1 MDSVRRIGCGAPHQR
16 NSITSSASCNDN
28 ENSRLRSAA
37 HVTEGNIVDL
47 TRSIAFILAR
57 RRTVEEDCDT
67 EDSVAAAVDVEELE
81 FEAREETVSVGL
93 GGWMMISNVSVSSII
108 REDFKHMISL

>member
-16 NSITSSASCNDN
+16 NNITSRAS
-28 ENSRLRSAA
+28 RS
-37 HVTEGNIVDL
+37 T
-47 TRSIAFILAR
+47 AFILAR

-67 EDSVAAAVDVEELE
+67 EDSVAAAVDVKELE

-108 REDFKHMISL
+108 REDRAQLEREGGRLDGTVDRR